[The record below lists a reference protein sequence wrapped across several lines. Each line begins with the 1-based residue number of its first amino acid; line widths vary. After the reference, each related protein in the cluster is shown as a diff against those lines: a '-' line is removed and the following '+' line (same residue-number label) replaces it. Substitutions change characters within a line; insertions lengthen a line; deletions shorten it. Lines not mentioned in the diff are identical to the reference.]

1 MAGSSGQVLPREV
14 LPPKLSY
21 FGPRWIRQRCDTPS
35 LQVGATSQHTKSW
48 VGPGPVLLG
57 LLFWVLAGLGVGGE
71 QHPCPVGFVIFLG
84 PCLST
89 HLAPHPPEAL
99 PPDRTC
105 PTPERLA
112 PLVLTWYVDLW
123 SFPLQNKD
131 CSGLPG
137 PLPPAACL
145 GVGRAARR
153 LSTYS
158 FRDTQTCVLWTLS

>member
-1 MAGSSGQVLPREV
+1 M
-14 LPPKLSY
+14 
-21 FGPRWIRQRCDTPS
+21 
-35 LQVGATSQHTKSW
+35 
-48 VGPGPVLLG
+48 
-57 LLFWVLAGLGVGGE
+57 LAGLGVGGE

-158 FRDTQTCVLWTLS
+158 VRDTQTCVLWTLSTDHVVLGAKLTPLQEYDQDNNEKEDPHIY